1 MPERFELPHGW
12 EIYAVMVFLSFSEVP
27 RGEGSGNVGVFGEGE
42 QSAGHPPR
50 KGLGSILE
58 ALEASP
64 LHLPALE
71 ALPEPL
77 SPDDLQLSCH
87 FQPKS
92 FSWLI
97 YPLRPCASTV
107 L

>member
-1 MPERFELPHGW
+1 M
-12 EIYAVMVFLSFSEVP
+12 SESLEAARAP
-27 RGEGSGNVGVFGEGE
+27 WPGGRGEGE

-58 ALEASP
+58 ALEASLFHP
-64 LHLPALE
+64 PALE

-77 SPDDLQLSCH
+77 SPDDLQLPCH

-92 FSWLI
+92 LNG
-97 YPLRPCASTV
+97 
-107 L
+107 